1 MLILQMILFS
11 NAAHEMGKLTFPIK
25 NLQLKVMLISTN
37 LLTFQEQMSNVEKK
51 RTVELISK
59 DK

>member
-1 MLILQMILFS
+1 
-11 NAAHEMGKLTFPIK
+11 MGKLTFPIK

>member
-1 MLILQMILFS
+1 
-11 NAAHEMGKLTFPIK
+11 MGKFIK

-37 LLTFQEQMSNVEKK
+37 LLTFQEQMSNVKKEKRDR
-51 RTVELISK
+51 RT

>member
-1 MLILQMILFS
+1 MD
-11 NAAHEMGKLTFPIK
+11 KLTFPIK

-51 RTVELISK
+51 GTEELISK